1 MKKSLVLI
9 LALIL
14 SSNSSVFAFFGKDK
28 TLDMEG
34 RGYVGTLPNITKQYD
49 TSEPGEGTP
58 IFEKTKNFNSAN
70 ELKPIPREDPAFVNI
85 ILKPDKTSQYIT
97 DLNDFILMLEK
108 IYDSIENREDVQ
120 KFAAKVYF
128 FKKNADYFRDKYAT
142 KPESYYESYQKL
154 LELSLRA
161 NVISQ
166 LRVEAEKYKPYL
178 AYSGAGKI
186 YNSENIDQQLEYL
199 KSEIE
204 TTIVIL
210 KEAEEI

>member
-1 MKKSLVLI
+1 MV

-14 SSNSSVFAFFGKDK
+14 SSNCSAYALFGKDK
-28 TLDMEG
+28 TLEPEE
-34 RGYVGTLPNITKQYD
+34 RGYVGTLPNLTKQYD
-49 TSEPGEGTP
+49 TSEPAESSP
-58 IFEKTKNFNSAN
+58 IFEKTKNFHSAN

-85 ILKPDKTSQYIT
+85 ILKPDKTSQYLN

-120 KFAAKVYF
+120 KFVAKVYF

-142 KPESYYESYQKL
+142 KPESYYESYQRVL
-154 LELSLRA
+154 DLSLRA
-161 NVISQ
+161 NAVSQ

-178 AYSGAGKI
+178 AYSGAGKV

-204 TTIVIL
+204 STIAVL
-210 KEAEEI
+210 KEAE

>member
-1 MKKSLVLI
+1 MV

-14 SSNSSVFAFFGKDK
+14 SSNCSAYALFGKDK
-28 TLDMEG
+28 TLEPEE
-34 RGYVGTLPNITKQYD
+34 RGYVGTLPNLTKQYD
-49 TSEPGEGTP
+49 TSEPAESSP
-58 IFEKTKNFNSAN
+58 IFEKTKNFHSAN

-85 ILKPDKTSQYIT
+85 ILKPDKTSQYLN

-120 KFAAKVYF
+120 KFVAKVYF

-142 KPESYYESYQKL
+142 KPESYYESYQRVL
-154 LELSLRA
+154 DLSLHA
-161 NVISQ
+161 NAVSQ
-166 LRVEAEKYKPYL
+166 LRAEAEKYKPYL
-178 AYSGAGKI
+178 AYSGAGKV

-204 TTIVIL
+204 STIAVL
-210 KEAEEI
+210 KEAE

>member
-1 MKKSLVLI
+1 MKKSLILV

-14 SSNSSVFAFFGKDK
+14 SSNCSAFALFGKDNK
-28 TLDMEG
+28 ALEPEG
-34 RGYVGTLPNITKQYD
+34 RGYVGTLPNLTKQYD
-49 TSEPGEGTP
+49 TSEPAESSP
-58 IFEKTKNFNSAN
+58 IFEKTKNFHSAN

-85 ILKPDKTSQYIT
+85 ILKPDKTSQYLN

-120 KFAAKVYF
+120 KFVAKVYF

-142 KPESYYESYQKL
+142 KPESYYESYQRVL
-154 LELSLRA
+154 DLSLRA
-161 NVISQ
+161 NAVSQ

-178 AYSGAGKI
+178 AYSGAGKV

-204 TTIVIL
+204 STIAVL
-210 KEAEEI
+210 KEAE

>member
-1 MKKSLVLI
+1 MV

-14 SSNSSVFAFFGKDK
+14 SSNCSAYALFGKDK
-28 TLDMEG
+28 TLEPEE
-34 RGYVGTLPNITKQYD
+34 RGYVGTLPNLTKQYD
-49 TSEPGEGTP
+49 TSEPAESSP
-58 IFEKTKNFNSAN
+58 IFEKTKDFHSAN

-85 ILKPDKTSQYIT
+85 ILKPDKTSQYLN

-120 KFAAKVYF
+120 KFVAKVYF

-142 KPESYYESYQKL
+142 KPESYYESYQRVL
-154 LELSLRA
+154 DLSLRA
-161 NVISQ
+161 NAVSQ
-166 LRVEAEKYKPYL
+166 LRAEAEKYKPYL
-178 AYSGAGKI
+178 AYSGAGKV

-204 TTIVIL
+204 STIAVL
-210 KEAEEI
+210 KEAE

>member
-1 MKKSLVLI
+1 MKKSLILV

-14 SSNSSVFAFFGKDK
+14 SSNCSAFALFGKDNK
-28 TLDMEG
+28 ALEPEG
-34 RGYVGTLPNITKQYD
+34 RGYVGTLPNLTKQYD
-49 TSEPGEGTP
+49 TSEPAESSP
-58 IFEKTKNFNSAN
+58 IFEKTKDFHSAN

-85 ILKPDKTSQYIT
+85 ILKPDKTSQYLN

-120 KFAAKVYF
+120 KFVAKVYF

-142 KPESYYESYQKL
+142 KPESYYESYQRVL
-154 LELSLRA
+154 DLSLRA
-161 NVISQ
+161 NAVSQ

-178 AYSGAGKI
+178 AYSGAGKV

-204 TTIVIL
+204 STIAVL
-210 KEAEEI
+210 KEAE

>member
-1 MKKSLVLI
+1 MKKSLILV

-14 SSNSSVFAFFGKDK
+14 SSNCSAYALFGKDK
-28 TLDMEG
+28 TLEPEE
-34 RGYVGTLPNITKQYD
+34 RGYVGTLPNLTKQYD
-49 TSEPGEGTP
+49 TSEPAESSP
-58 IFEKTKNFNSAN
+58 IFEKTKNFHSAN

-85 ILKPDKTSQYIT
+85 ILKPDKTSQYLN

-120 KFAAKVYF
+120 KFVAKVYF

-142 KPESYYESYQKL
+142 KPESYYESYQRVL
-154 LELSLRA
+154 DLSLRA
-161 NVISQ
+161 NAVSQ

-178 AYSGAGKI
+178 AYSGAGKV

-204 TTIVIL
+204 STIAVL
-210 KEAEEI
+210 KEAE

>member
-1 MKKSLVLI
+1 MKKSLILV

-14 SSNSSVFAFFGKDK
+14 SSNSSAYALFGKDK
-28 TLDMEG
+28 TLEPEE
-34 RGYVGTLPNITKQYD
+34 RGYVGTLPNLTKQYD
-49 TSEPGEGTP
+49 TSEPAESSP
-58 IFEKTKNFNSAN
+58 IFEKTKNFHSAN

-85 ILKPDKTSQYIT
+85 ILKPDKTSQYLN

-120 KFAAKVYF
+120 KFVAKVYF

-142 KPESYYESYQKL
+142 KPESYYESYQRVL
-154 LELSLRA
+154 DLSLRA
-161 NVISQ
+161 NAVSQ
-166 LRVEAEKYKPYL
+166 LRAEAEKYKPYL
-178 AYSGAGKI
+178 AYSGAGKV

-204 TTIVIL
+204 STIAVL
-210 KEAEEI
+210 KEAE

>member
-1 MKKSLVLI
+1 MKKSLILV

-14 SSNSSVFAFFGKDK
+14 SSNCSAFALFGKDK
-28 TLDMEG
+28 TLEPEE
-34 RGYVGTLPNITKQYD
+34 RGYVGTLPNLTKQYD
-49 TSEPGEGTP
+49 TSEPAESSP
-58 IFEKTKNFNSAN
+58 IFEKTKNFHSAN

-85 ILKPDKTSQYIT
+85 ILKPDKTSQYLN

-120 KFAAKVYF
+120 KFVAKVYF

-142 KPESYYESYQKL
+142 KPESYYESYQRVL
-154 LELSLRA
+154 DLSLRA
-161 NVISQ
+161 NAVSQ
-166 LRVEAEKYKPYL
+166 LRAEAEKYKPYL
-178 AYSGAGKI
+178 AYSGAGKV

-204 TTIVIL
+204 STIAVL
-210 KEAEEI
+210 KEAE

>member
-1 MKKSLVLI
+1 MKKSLILV

-14 SSNSSVFAFFGKDK
+14 SSNCSAFALFGKDNK
-28 TLDMEG
+28 ALEPEG
-34 RGYVGTLPNITKQYD
+34 RGYVGTLPNLTNQYD
-49 TSEPGEGTP
+49 TSEPAESSP
-58 IFEKTKNFNSAN
+58 IFEKTKNFHSAN

-85 ILKPDKTSQYIT
+85 ILKPDKTSQYLN

-120 KFAAKVYF
+120 KFVAKVYF

-142 KPESYYESYQKL
+142 KPESYYESYQRVL
-154 LELSLRA
+154 DLSLRA
-161 NVISQ
+161 NAVSQ

-178 AYSGAGKI
+178 AYSGAGKV

-204 TTIVIL
+204 STIAVL
-210 KEAEEI
+210 KEAE